1 MNNIL
6 KLFNQEEIYELQL
19 ASKQA
24 VWQQTDQINS
34 SKILYLPELQK
45 AMANGNSKSASII
58 ELIKNITEGK
68 DAKRIVTNARRD
80 GVDSYTIESGKIIV
94 STIAKENDF
103 KYDRETQRRFLILET
118 DSSKEHIK
126 DIIDSKVSR
135 QINVDMTNHKQE
147 IEDSIKERVEYVGS
161 LKNVH
166 VLNPFI
172 GYIKNAFPLVDKTQ
186 SYLDHYLNIFSAWG
200 KFFSPER
207 KSFTVNNEKFVLLN
221 LEDVYNVFTIYQP
234 HFMRTIRSFNEGVE
248 IPDFYPNWSE
258 CYKEGVKAAKESL
271 NILLD
276 EGTVNIGKNFETLIG
291 DWNNEQVK
299 DGKVYVVDYKTGTK
313 KIIAD
318 LSYEKIT
325 NPKRL
330 LSERIYDASK

>member
-207 KSFTVNNEKFVLLN
+207 KVDLLGN
-221 LEDVYNVFTIYQP
+221 LPLPLKQDQP
-234 HFMRTIRSFNEGVE
+234 LF
-248 IPDFYPNWSE
+248 
-258 CYKEGVKAAKESL
+258 CQ
-271 NILLD
+271 
-276 EGTVNIGKNFETLIG
+276 IGI
-291 DWNNEQVK
+291 
-299 DGKVYVVDYKTGTK
+299 
-313 KIIAD
+313 
-318 LSYEKIT
+318 
-325 NPKRL
+325 
-330 LSERIYDASK
+330 